1 MKKNNL
7 LLLLVFFVFYS
18 SRSFSQVTITLPNV
32 VGSPNTE
39 VFAAVTVS
47 DLTGKDVYAFQFQIN
62 YDPNI
67 VHIDDFNL
75 NGAII
80 SSSPQFAANTTTGY
94 IRFVWA
100 GANPISGQGTLLNIK
115 IKYRNVGSTSL
126 TFDNNFQTKFQTLSQ
141 DLNVTKNTGTA
152 TVSTTNNPPVF
163 TSVPPKTVNENVLL
177 TFTVSATDP
186 EGLPVTYSTGTL
198 PNGATFNPTTR
209 TFSWTPTY
217 DQQGSYSVQ
226 FNANDGNSSSTMI
239 VEITV
244 VNVNRNPTLNL
255 NPASPYNINEN
266 QAFTIQLTGSDPDQN
281 SVLNYTST
289 TLPTGATLTK
299 NSNTSATFSWT
310 PNAQQSGSYTITFT
324 VTDENNGTDSK
335 TAQITVNDVS
345 SPPTLTLNPL
355 PPYTT
360 NEGQILDIQ
369 LIGTDPDNGSVLKYS
384 MQNAPTGAT
393 LGEVTG
399 LFSWTPQ
406 YNQAGSYVITFKVT
420 DETQLSDSKSAQ
432 VTVNNV
438 NRAPMFLT
446 KLPPQTVPVH
456 NVPVEFKFQLTGL
469 DPDSDP
475 MFYNLVKG
483 PLGSSI
489 TLNGL
494 FKWAPYANQA
504 NQQFQVIIELTDG
517 FLSVKDTTTLTGSA
531 LVSVKDKGNGIPN
544 EYELGQNYPNPFNPT
559 TTITYGLPEDSYV
572 SIKVFSV
579 LGQEVETLVETYKPA
594 GYYRVEFD
602 AKNLQS
608 GIYFYQINANNY
620 TAIKKMIVV
629 K

>member
-310 PNAQQSGSYTITFT
+310 PNAQQSGSYTISFT

-559 TTITYGLPEDSYV
+559 TTITYGIPEDSFV